1 VLPTQVY
8 LYPWDV
14 AGDPAAADT
23 VAGLGASGAVLAA
36 VYHATRALTPR
47 HPAHRVV
54 VADRTAAY
62 VPVDGW
68 PDGVLPLAPAAGSFG
83 AAAEALAA
91 AGVPV
96 TAWAVLLHVDGVL
109 RGGPVVVN
117 AYGDAYPYALCAA
130 REQSVAYACAAA
142 ALAAG
147 QPGLAGLELE
157 ACGWYGYGHL
167 HAHDKTG
174 GVRLSAAADFLL
186 SLCFCAACRAGY
198 PDPERLR
205 AEVRAALDPVFAGES
220 TLDGDRS
227 TVEGVLTDA
236 AAVLDWRDRAGDAL
250 RERVL
255 AAVRAVAPDLPV
267 LLHAD
272 PVRHHTGANVGL
284 DVATALR
291 TADGVVLNCWRPDRA
306 GEVIAAALEGT
317 VAAATSGTVAAA
329 TEGTVAA
336 ATEGTVAAATEGTV
350 AAATEGT
357 AAAATK
363 GTVRAAAAGATRTGR
378 IVASLLGVGGMGGQP
393 GTLAAQLAAAEAAGA
408 TEARVYHAGLAAAAD
423 LADLRAALA
432 P

>member
-62 VPVDGW
+62 VPVDRW

-186 SLCFCAACRAGY
+186 SLCFCATCRAGY

-220 TLDGDRS
+220 TLDGDRP

-255 AAVRAVAPDLPV
+255 AAVRAVAPELPV

-329 TEGTVAA
+329 TTGTVAA
-336 ATEGTVAAATEGTV
+336 ATTGTV
-350 AAATEGT
+350 
-357 AAAATK
+357 AAATK

-378 IVASLLGVGGMGGQP
+378 IGASLLGVGGMGGQP
-393 GTLAAQLAAAEAAGA
+393 GTLAAQLAAAAAAGA